1 MAQRTGSTNRAAS
14 TPPTDPLAERV
25 RRRLTLAGAA
35 FDRRVAAT
43 RPKARR
49 RKATLANAATQDDA
63 PDVLQAREQACL
75 RAVFHE
81 LGDAH
86 RAYRARTGQSVTPSL
101 RAATSAFKLEPSLTL
116 LVPVAAFLDEL
127 DILTW

>member
-1 MAQRTGSTNRAAS
+1 MAEVPGSKKRVAA
-14 TPPTDPLAERV
+14 TPQTDALAERV
-25 RRRLTLAGAA
+25 RQRLDLAGQA
-35 FDRRVAAT
+35 FDRRTSAT
-43 RPKARR
+43 RPAGRQRKKPQADGQAPVVNGDSQHARD
-49 RKATLANAATQDDA
+49 K
-63 PDVLQAREQACL
+63 ACL

-101 RAATSAFKLEPSLTL
+101 RAATSAFKLEPSLSS